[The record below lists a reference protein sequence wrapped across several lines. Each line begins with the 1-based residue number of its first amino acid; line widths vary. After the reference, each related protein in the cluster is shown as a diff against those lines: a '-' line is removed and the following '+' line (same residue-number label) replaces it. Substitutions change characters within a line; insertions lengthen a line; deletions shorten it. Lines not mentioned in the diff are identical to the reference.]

1 MNSVDVLRMMAA
13 DYGFRCVVAAIAREE
28 PGTWSSASA
37 VIRSESGGGDGAGD
51 GDKR

>member
-1 MNSVDVLRMMAA
+1 MMAP
-13 DYGFRCVVAAIAREE
+13 DYGFRCVVAARAGEE

-37 VIRSESGGGDGAGD
+37 VIRSESDGGGGGDGD

>member
-1 MNSVDVLRMMAA
+1 MMAP
-13 DYGFRCVVAAIAREE
+13 DYGFRCVVAARAREE

-37 VIRSESGGGDGAGD
+37 VITSESDGSGGDGGAGD